1 MADSNFRIVR
11 GKEIKKKFVRYK
23 EGANLYSMSQ
33 SKFEQMAKDAGA
45 IYKLNKL
52 VLVNMEVFDDYLES
66 FRIQE
71 GQTMKNTALGAAHG
85 SELLLSGNGGFHEKK
100 DNLC

>member
-1 MADSNFRIVR
+1 MADSNFSIVR
-11 GKEIKKKFVRYK
+11 GKEINKKFVRYK

-66 FRIQE
+66 FRI
-71 GQTMKNTALGAAHG
+71 
-85 SELLLSGNGGFHEKK
+85 
-100 DNLC
+100 

>member
-1 MADSNFRIVR
+1 MADSNMGIVK

-23 EGANLYSMSQ
+23 EGADLYSMSQ

-52 VLVNMEVFDDYLES
+52 VLVNREVFDDYLES
-66 FRIQE
+66 FRI
-71 GQTMKNTALGAAHG
+71 
-85 SELLLSGNGGFHEKK
+85 
-100 DNLC
+100 

>member
-33 SKFEQMAKDAGA
+33 LKF
-45 IYKLNKL
+45 
-52 VLVNMEVFDDYLES
+52 
-66 FRIQE
+66 
-71 GQTMKNTALGAAHG
+71 
-85 SELLLSGNGGFHEKK
+85 
-100 DNLC
+100 

>member
-11 GKEIKKKFVRYK
+11 GKEINKKFVRYK
-23 EGANLYSMSQ
+23 EGADLYSMSQ
-33 SKFEQMAKDAGA
+33 SKFEQTAKDAGA

-66 FRIQE
+66 FRI
-71 GQTMKNTALGAAHG
+71 
-85 SELLLSGNGGFHEKK
+85 
-100 DNLC
+100 